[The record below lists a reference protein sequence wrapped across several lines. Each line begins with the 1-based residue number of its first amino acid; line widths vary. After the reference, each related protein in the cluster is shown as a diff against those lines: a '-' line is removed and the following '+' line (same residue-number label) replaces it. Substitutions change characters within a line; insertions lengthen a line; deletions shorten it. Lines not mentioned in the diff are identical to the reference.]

1 METIFENAR
10 DALRSGEG
18 AVLAVILASSGSTPR
33 GEGAKMLVRENGAL
47 CGTIGGGPVEFAAA
61 KAAAELLSGGGQARI
76 MEFDM
81 QGRGVEPE
89 AVCGGSASVC
99 LYPLGAAE
107 LPAFETLC
115 RCAQDRESA
124 VFGLWREDGSYSLFA
139 LAGGKVTGSGMD
151 AEAAARC
158 AAECEG
164 AAVHDDGRLAYVET
178 LAVAPRVLLM
188 GGGHVALATAQV
200 AAIAGFE
207 ICVMDDRE
215 EFADPGRFPMAR
227 CIVCERYDE
236 LPVEDIGEND
246 YIVVVTRG
254 HKNDREALEWALKTR
269 ACYIGMIGSR
279 TKRDGIYDA
288 LRAAGVSQ
296 ERIDFVHSPI
306 GLPIGGR
313 TPGDIAVS
321 ITAELISERVR
332 IAKGKEKPHA

>member
-1 METIFENAR
+1 METIFEDAR
-10 DALRSGEG
+10 SALSAGEK
-18 AVLAVILASSGSTPR
+18 AVLAVILDSSGSTPR
-33 GEGAKMLVRENGAL
+33 GEGAKMLVRENGGL
-47 CGTIGGGPVEFAAA
+47 SGTIGGGPMEFAAA
-61 KAAAELLSGGGQARI
+61 KAAAELAGGQARI

-81 QGRGVEPE
+81 QGRGAKAE

-99 LYPLGAAE
+99 LYPLGAAD
-107 LPAFETLC
+107 LPVFEKIC
-115 RCAQDRESA
+115 RCAQKRESA
-124 VFGLWREDGSYSLFA
+124 VFGLWSEDGAYRLFC
-139 LAGGKVTGSGMD
+139 LAGGEATGSGMD
-151 AEAAARC
+151 AEICARC
-158 AAECEG
+158 ADACRG
-164 AAVHDDGRLAYVET
+164 AAVHDDERLAYVET
-178 LAVAPRVLLM
+178 LAVTPRVLLM

-215 EFADPGRFPMAR
+215 EFANPGRFPMAQ

-236 LPVEDIGEND
+236 LPVEEISSDD

-254 HKNDREALEWALKTR
+254 HKNDREALEWALKTN

-279 TKRDGIYDA
+279 AKRDKIYDA
-288 LRAAGVSQ
+288 LRAEGVSQ

-332 IAKGKEKPHA
+332 LSQGKEKPHA